1 MKKTMLTLIAL
12 LVMAVQFAGAQNY
25 EVEYEVKFNSSD
37 MEKMI
42 TGGQQLPP
50 EIMASLRQDIQN
62 AQIFVKV
69 NMSKD
74 KEDVQLLSDKC
85 YFTIN
90 LMGNITDMKPMIEM
104 MGLSTYTDY
113 AKQESYTKLNI
124 QGTKYLVKSE
134 MEPQGEFEVTKK
146 TKKILGHEC
155 VRMKTK
161 SGKIWYATDMPF
173 ETMAYKGVPGVIL
186 AMEING
192 TYMTAVSVTP
202 NDKEISLPTDAKI
215 VTREEMEKIMMQMQ

>member
-1 MKKTMLTLIAL
+1 MLTLIAL
-12 LVMAVQFAGAQNY
+12 FVMAVQFAGAQNY

-37 MEKMI
+37 IERMI

-50 EIMASLRQDIQN
+50 EVMASLRQDIQG
-62 AQIFVKV
+62 AQVFVSV

-74 KEDVQLLSDKC
+74 KEDVQLLSDKS

-90 LMGNITDMKPMIEM
+90 LMGNMMDMKPMLELM
-104 MGLSTYTDY
+104 ELSSYTDY
-113 AKQESYTKLNI
+113 AKNEAYTKMNI

-134 MEPQGEFEVTKK
+134 IAPQEEFEATKK

-161 SGKIWYATDMPF
+161 GGKIWYATDLPF

-186 AMEING
+186 AIELNG
-192 TYMTAVSVTP
+192 VYMTAVSVTP
-202 NDKEISLPTDAKI
+202 NDKEISLPKDGKI
-215 VTREEMEKIMMQMQ
+215 VTREEMQNILMQQK

>member
-37 MEKMI
+37 LEKMI

-50 EIMASLRQDIQN
+50 EIMASLRQDIQA

-74 KEDVQLLSDKC
+74 KEDVQLLTDKC

-90 LMGNITDMKPMIEM
+90 LMGNVTDMKPMLEM
-104 MGLSTYTDY
+104 MGLNTYTDY
-113 AKQESYTKLNI
+113 AKKESYLKMNI
-124 QGTKYLVKSE
+124 QGTKYLVKS
-134 MEPQGEFEVTKK
+134 
-146 TKKILGHEC
+146 
-155 VRMKTK
+155 
-161 SGKIWYATDMPF
+161 
-173 ETMAYKGVPGVIL
+173 
-186 AMEING
+186 
-192 TYMTAVSVTP
+192 
-202 NDKEISLPTDAKI
+202 
-215 VTREEMEKIMMQMQ
+215 